1 MLFKG
6 ISRVFDLT
14 DERQYESI
22 GRFWADMAELYGL
35 EKLRGLGYEWRD
47 NKLSYAI
54 GLKDGDIEGGNVS
67 ILLPDDGWL
76 SVKGQTERLKELY
89 DEIYTGGSLKYEIE
103 SFYADGSCQIS
114 YYRETVSSAYIENAD
129 GTEERH

>member
-22 GRFWADMAELYGL
+22 GRFWADMAALYGL

-67 ILLPDDGWL
+67 ILLPDDGWMTVEGL
-76 SVKGQTERLKELY
+76 TACLKELY
-89 DEIYTGGSLKYEIE
+89 DEIYKGGRLRFEIE
-103 SFYADGSCQIS
+103 TFFDNGSCEIS
-114 YYRETVSSAYIENAD
+114 YYREK
-129 GTEERH
+129 

>member
-6 ISRVFDLT
+6 ISRVFNLT

-22 GRFWADMAELYGL
+22 GRFWADMAALYGM
-35 EKLRGLGYEWRD
+35 EKLWGLGYEWRD

-54 GLKDGDIEGGNVS
+54 GLKEGDIEGSDVT
-67 ILLPDDGWL
+67 IFLPDEGWL
-76 SVKGQTERLKELY
+76 TVKGQTERLKELY

-103 SFYADGSCQIS
+103 SFNDDGSCEIS
-114 YYRETVSSAYIENAD
+114 YYRETVSSAHIENAD
-129 GTEERH
+129 DTEERH